1 MKRRSVLL
9 VLLFLV
15 LFLLPALAGG
25 FSWYLWGERRVPA
38 GQPPLATLSAA
49 SLETLRSEF
58 NRHADKVRVVILL
71 SPT

>member
-1 MKRRSVLL
+1 MKRRSL
-9 VLLFLV
+9 VLV
-15 LFLLPALAGG
+15 LFLLAALASA
-25 FSWYLWGERRVPA
+25 FAWYLWGERHTPA

-58 NRHADKVRVVILL
+58 NSHADKVRIVVLL

>member
-1 MKRRSVLL
+1 MKRRSL
-9 VLLFLV
+9 VLV
-15 LFLLPALAGG
+15 LFLLALAGG
-25 FSWYLWGERRVPA
+25 VSWYRWGERHTPA

-58 NRHADKVRVVILL
+58 NSHADKVRIVVLL